1 MRPPSAFPLLISCL
15 LVLSA
20 AWCDADDQMP
30 SSELPP
36 LDRAAAEKLSFRHDV
51 QPILKRHC
59 WGCHS
64 AAKPEGGLS
73 LDTVAEM
80 LKGGES
86 GPLMEPGKPDESL
99 LVQMIIGSEPEM
111 PKKQSPLSLAKIQAL
126 RQWILAG
133 AKDDSLA
140 TTSPSTVQ
148 IPPAYRWAPSV
159 TSVALSPDGKL
170 LAAACRSEVVLIDV
184 ESESAPRRLPTE
196 CDLLTHVEFNAD
208 GTLLAAAGGVPAR
221 YGEVRFFN
229 PADGAVVSSR
239 RVGHDTLFRGNFAPD
254 GKSIALGGADGAI
267 HIAPLDASAPVRSFD
282 LHSDWILDVAYSP
295 DGTMLISGGRDKAT
309 KISSV
314 ETGQLLRSVDGSTE
328 LVCAVAADGQFAVSA
343 GRARTLIGYE
353 LKIALSGV
361 GVTGSGNGAQPI
373 TNRNQYVKNFESQPG
388 EVLDMAFS
396 GDRKLVAV
404 AGDFAEVRIYRM
416 ADRGRVTTISNVP
429 APVYSVALNAD
440 GTRLA
445 LGSKSGQVQVYQ
457 LPEGTLFKTLV
468 PVPLADHAATQP
480 F

>member
-1 MRPPSAFPLLISCL
+1 M
-15 LVLSA
+15 LVLNA
-20 AWCDADDQMP
+20 VLVAADDQ
-30 SSELPP
+30 PP
-36 LDRAAAEKLSFRHDV
+36 ALEQAAAEQLSFRNDV

-64 AAKPEGGLS
+64 AAKPEGGLR
-73 LDTVAEM
+73 LDTVADM
-80 LKGGES
+80 LKGGDS
-86 GPLMEPGKPDESL
+86 GPLFEPGQPDESM
-99 LVQMIIGSEPEM
+99 LVQMIVGNEPEM
-111 PKKQSPLSLAKIQAL
+111 PKQQQPLSVAKIQTL
-126 RQWILAG
+126 RHWILAG

-140 TTSPSTVQ
+140 VGSPSTIQ
-148 IPPAYRWAPSV
+148 IPQAYLSPPAVS
-159 TSVALSPDGKL
+159 SVALSPDGKL

-184 ESESAPRRLPTE
+184 DAETAPRRLPTE
-196 CDLLTHVEFNAD
+196 CDLITHVEFNAD
-208 GTLLAAAGGVPAR
+208 GTLLAASGGSPAQ

-267 HIAPLDASAPVRSFD
+267 HIVPLDPNAPVRSFD

-328 LVCAVAADGQFAVSA
+328 LISAVAVDGQFAVSA

-353 LKIALSGV
+353 LKTALSGI

-373 TNRNQYVKNFESQPG
+373 TNRDQYVKNFEGQPG
-388 EVLDMAFS
+388 EVLDLAFS

-404 AGDFAEVRIYRM
+404 AGDFAEVRIYQI
-416 ADRGRVTTISNVP
+416 ADRQRVVTIANAP
-429 APVYSVALNAD
+429 APIYSVALNAD
-440 GTRLA
+440 GTRLV

-457 LPEGTLFKTLV
+457 LPAGTLIKTLV
-468 PVPLADHAATQP
+468 PVPIVTPDQTAL
-480 F
+480 

>member
-1 MRPPSAFPLLISCL
+1 MQLLKTFSLLLLCL
-15 LVLSA
+15 LVCSA
-20 AWCDADDQMP
+20 SSPADDQ
-30 SSELPP
+30 LPP
-36 LDRAAAEKLSFRHDV
+36 LDQAAAEKVSFRNDV

-73 LDTVAEM
+73 LDTVADM
-80 LKGGES
+80 IKGGDSGSLFES
-86 GPLMEPGKPDESL
+86 GKPDESS
-99 LVQMIIGSEPEM
+99 LVQMITGKEPEM
-111 PKKQSPLSLAKIQAL
+111 PKKKPPLSVAKIQTL
-126 RQWILAG
+126 RHWILAG

-140 TTSPSTVQ
+140 AGTTPAIQ
-148 IPPAYRWAPSV
+148 IPQVYLSPPAV

-184 ESESAPRRLPTE
+184 DAETTPRRLPTE

-208 GTLLAAAGGVPAR
+208 GTMLAAAGGSPAQF
-221 YGEVRFFN
+221 GEVRFFN

-254 GKSIALGGADGAI
+254 GKSIAFGGADGAI
-267 HIAPLDASAPVRSFD
+267 HIVPLDANAPARSFD
-282 LHSDWILDVAYSP
+282 LHSDWILDVAYTP

-328 LVCAVAADGQFAVSA
+328 LVCAVAADEQFAVSA

-353 LKIALSGV
+353 LKTALSGI

-373 TNRNQYVKNFESQPG
+373 TNRDQYVKNFEGQPG

-396 GDRKLVAV
+396 ADRKSVAV
-404 AGDFAEVRIYRM
+404 AGESAEVRIYKI
-416 ADRGRVTTISNVP
+416 ADRQRVTAISNVP

-445 LGSKSGQVQVYQ
+445 LGCKNGQVQVYQ
-457 LPEGTLFKTLV
+457 LPEGTLLRSLV
-468 PVPLADHAATQP
+468 PVPLVTANQP
-480 F
+480 VVEQVGSP